1 MALTFHPDDL
11 ALGPLRYLL
20 DFTWG
25 GQTYHLSDGEY
36 EIAFDGATYT
46 YTPGLEYDANLKD
59 RSDLFQLTPSASRA
73 TVVLHFAGLVNV
85 PQRVAAGHDLRAA
98 TARLWMWPEGSTTR
112 LLVLDGEC
120 REPAYGM
127 PENEHAIEIDIVEL
141 AHEDRGRFPDNPRA
155 KVITTTTH
163 ANPDSTPEG
172 EWYPFVF
179 GKPGN
184 AGSGSGGAAPYVY
197 ATPGQLIDVS
207 ANVILVA
214 DGITGGG
221 SVRVKNVTTITA
233 TNATVANTTDA
244 LGRRY
249 SYVDTTSE
257 AWAGAGGNV
266 QPVGGDDLWVAWDVS
281 SGGVI
286 DVGGRAIEG
295 AGDLI
300 EYMLR
305 RSSLRWDAGRVAA
318 VKPLLN
324 SYKLAGYIQPDPD
337 ERISPWDW
345 LRREILPLLPVG
357 VRSGPEGVYLIAF
370 DPDGAA
376 ALVSLDTT
384 LNCER
389 TSSIVYDD
397 ADRYSEVRFSYEFR
411 GGEDKPNAV
420 AVLTGNTVTAAGEGV
435 SLDPFLVAGRRLY
448 GDNVLEK
455 ESPHVYEPAT
465 AIRIC
470 AWLARRHALPSRL
483 VEYDVNPTLAYLEPG
498 DYVSLTDA
506 GVSLSKA
513 SAMVEQRDIR
523 PDGRVLLQLR
533 LWPTLGDLRS

>member
-184 AGSGSGGAAPYVY
+184 AGSGSGGAAPFVY

-384 LNCER
+384 
-389 TSSIVYDD
+389 
-397 ADRYSEVRFSYEFR
+397 
-411 GGEDKPNAV
+411 
-420 AVLTGNTVTAAGEGV
+420 
-435 SLDPFLVAGRRLY
+435 FLVAGRRLY